1 MEDIEAPLEILE
13 QISKTFEEIF
23 KKELP
28 EFLRKK
34 YKETTTKELR
44 KSTLS
49 LGIGVAGLVP
59 YVGNIVTVLDLLFGR
74 LVRFL

>member
-34 YKETTTKELR
+34 YKETTKELR

-59 YVGNIVTVLDLLFGR
+59 YVSNIVTVLDLLFGR